1 MARPPAH
8 RPCPRTRYRPTSR
21 GEGALAAVTGRV
33 KQTVL
38 AGHRFGSHT
47 ATSPATGLDTTL
59 RQPDGPSRGSSSTA
73 APSRRACSVASP
85 IRSTSA
91 YGSHS
96 GRRVWH
102 SMIPAHSRTQVQRQ
116 IAARA
121 AADQLRPPLQQLRIK
136 GARPH
141 LVAGVKFQVYYP
153 PRSCPHCVHSGAHAS
168 DDRGRPQDLSEDA
181 VNAGRWLAGEDGLAG

>member
-73 APSRRACSVASP
+73 APGRRVCSVASP

-96 GRRVWH
+96 GRHERGAAPRALDNQRGGTELDFT
-102 SMIPAHSRTQVQRQ
+102 SDSRAIEPPT
-116 IAARA
+116 AP
-121 AADQLRPPLQQLRIK
+121 RP
-136 GARPH
+136 
-141 LVAGVKFQVYYP
+141 
-153 PRSCPHCVHSGAHAS
+153 
-168 DDRGRPQDLSEDA
+168 
-181 VNAGRWLAGEDGLAG
+181 